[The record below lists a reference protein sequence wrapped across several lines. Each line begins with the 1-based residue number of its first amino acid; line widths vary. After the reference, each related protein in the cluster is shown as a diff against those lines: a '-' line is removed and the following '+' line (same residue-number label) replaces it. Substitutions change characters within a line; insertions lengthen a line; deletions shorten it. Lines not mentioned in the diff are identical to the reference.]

1 MLNAHFGSSSVAQR
15 NNNAPV
21 VRRRKPLQE
30 RSQQKVSLI
39 LEATMRLLDRGGIE
53 SVSTNAI
60 AEKAGVSIGTL
71 YQYFDGKQA
80 VIDMLID
87 HEIGRLSD
95 RVLSIVQKS
104 PGQSV
109 GERVRMI
116 VTAVSD
122 TYGGRR
128 RVHRTLLAHALSQ
141 GTAIRL
147 RPLFASLTEEL
158 TALKREDAAKET
170 KQFTPAEAFALTH
183 AIAGV
188 LRGLVT
194 AVELPVS
201 REEVEQA
208 LIRLVEGFL
217 AAK

>member
-1 MLNAHFGSSSVAQR
+1 MRQK
-15 NNNAPV
+15 NNDAPA

-39 LEATMRLLDRGGIE
+39 LETTMRLLDRGDVE
-53 SVSTNAI
+53 SLTTNAI

-87 HEIGRLSD
+87 QELGRLSD
-95 RVLSIVQKS
+95 RVLAIVQKS
-104 PGQSV
+104 PAQSV

-116 VTAVSD
+116 MAAVSD

-141 GTAIRL
+141 GTAVRL
-147 RPLFASLTEEL
+147 RPLFASLTDEL
-158 TALKREDAAKET
+158 TASQREAPAKT
-170 KQFTPAEAFALTH
+170 ARQFTPAEAFALTH

-194 AVELPVS
+194 AVDLPVP
-201 REEVEQA
+201 REEVEKA
-208 LIRLVEGFL
+208 LVRLVEGFL
-217 AAK
+217 VAK

>member
-1 MLNAHFGSSSVAQR
+1 VRQK
-15 NNNAPV
+15 NNDAPA

-39 LEATMRLLDRGGIE
+39 LEATMRLLDRGDIE
-53 SVSTNAI
+53 SLTTNAI

-87 HEIGRLSD
+87 QELGGLSD
-95 RVLSIVQKS
+95 RVLAIVQKS
-104 PGQSV
+104 PAQSA

-116 VTAVSD
+116 VAAVSD

-147 RPLFASLTEEL
+147 RPLFASLTDEL
-158 TALKREDAAKET
+158 TGSQREDPAKAT
-170 KQFTPAEAFALTH
+170 RQFTPAEAFALTH

-194 AVELPVS
+194 AVDLPVS
-201 REEVEQA
+201 REEVEKA
-208 LIRLVEGFL
+208 LVRLVEGFL